1 MGPQPTITNV
11 LFDAF
16 LKCKMKADLLA
27 GGAEETDADIPRHQ
41 HGLAK
46 TFEQSA
52 LQHLRSQVSD
62 GQVCEGMPPLR
73 AFQLDRYRLII
84 NPVVAVPGLRAEVH
98 ALERVTVGR
107 VAAQYAFYPVRFV
120 PNAKLI

>member
-16 LKCKMKADLLA
+16 LKCKMKAHLLA
-27 GGAEETDADIPRHQ
+27 GGAEETDTDIPRHQ

-52 LQHLRSQVSD
+52 LQHLRSPVAD
-62 GQVCEGMPPLR
+62 GQVCEGMPSLR
-73 AFQLDRYRLII
+73 DLQLGLYRLIVD
-84 NPVVAVPGLRAEVH
+84 PVIAVPGLRAELH
-98 ALERVTVGR
+98 ALDVWSRDELVRVDLEG
-107 VAAQYAFYPVRFV
+107 
-120 PNAKLI
+120 